1 MNQRQL
7 GTRWRRFGTMEQ
19 RNVKSI
25 AEILLLIDCISL
37 FCKYQKFEYF
47 KRIATKQLEAL
58 MCSKVFFLALS
69 TVSSSC
75 TF

>member
-7 GTRWRRFGTMEQ
+7 GTRWRRFGTMEL

-25 AEILLLIDCISL
+25 AEILIIDCNSL

-47 KRIATKQLEAL
+47 KQIATKQLAAL
-58 MCSKVFFLALS
+58 MCSKVFFLVLS
-69 TVSSSC
+69 SAC

>member
-7 GTRWRRFGTMEQ
+7 GTRWRSLGTMEL

-37 FCKYQKFEYF
+37 LCKYQKFEYF
-47 KRIATKQLEAL
+47 K
-58 MCSKVFFLALS
+58 
-69 TVSSSC
+69 
-75 TF
+75 